1 VTTTSRP
8 ARSLIA
14 DLSLLRQRRF
24 ALLLAGRTVSMF
36 GNSFGPIAIAFGVL
50 ALPGA
55 TPATLSAVLAGHA
68 APQLGLML
76 LGGVIGDRFPR
87 HRVLM
92 AAETISGCAFAA
104 LAAMLLTG
112 WAPLLLLVAATAVA
126 GSASALLLPTLTGV
140 MPDVVDRSHLRAA
153 NGLLRLGGNAAT
165 IGGIAVAGAAVA
177 LLGPGVALAV
187 DAATYFIAA
196 VLLAGLRVGPPAPR
210 TRRRVWADLRE
221 GFREFAGR
229 QWLWVVVASA
239 AFLNAGTAA
248 TFTVLGPVLAAQR
261 LGGAIGW
268 SVILAG
274 YIAGM
279 LLSVLAVLRIQP
291 ARPLR
296 TAALVTPLLATPLA
310 AMATGAPVVVA
321 SAAAFC
327 AGAAFNVFS
336 VLWETTLQQRV
347 PAAVLAR
354 VTSCNYLVALSLKP
368 VGIYLAGRAAAG
380 VGADSATLAAG
391 AVLLAAG
398 LAPLASPQ
406 VRQLTDHNGVK

>member
-1 VTTTSRP
+1 MTTTSRP
-8 ARSLIA
+8 AGSLVA

-87 HRVLM
+87 HRVLV
-92 AAETISGCAFAA
+92 AAETISGCAFAV

-112 WAPLLLLVAATAVA
+112 WVPLLLLVGAAAVA
-126 GSASALLLPTLTGV
+126 GCASALLLPTLTGV
-140 MPDVVDRSHLRAA
+140 MPDVVDRGHLQAA

-177 LLGPGVALAV
+177 LLGPGVAAAV
-187 DAATYFIAA
+187 DAATYLIAA
-196 VLLAGLRVGPPAPR
+196 ALLAGLRVGPPAPR
-210 TRRRVWADLRE
+210 ARRRVWADLRE

-296 TAALVTPLLATPLA
+296 TAALVTPLLAAPLA
-310 AMATGAPVVVA
+310 AMGTGAPVAVA

-354 VTSCNYLVALSLKP
+354 VTSCNYVVALSLKP

-406 VRQLTDHNGVK
+406 VRQLTDHCGAK